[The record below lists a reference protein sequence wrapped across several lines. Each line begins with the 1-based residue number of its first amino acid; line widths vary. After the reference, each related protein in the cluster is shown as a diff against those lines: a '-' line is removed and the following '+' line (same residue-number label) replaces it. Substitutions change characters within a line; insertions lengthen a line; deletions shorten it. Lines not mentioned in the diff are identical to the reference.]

1 MLKLCLTLLLGIT
14 IFYSCKKDPSPGNT
28 TFHDGLNFLKL
39 DWTPTEQEFFSLAPR
54 DLGVNSRSVTKA
66 KYHPIITEAYN
77 QIAEENSREH
87 FVDNLAR
94 RAGFPIWLSASIHV
108 DAQTQ
113 ETLVVVPLSKPNDHK
128 ISSFISLYKKRG
140 DFNEKFVING
150 ISRNR
155 ILDTLPGSNVYN
167 KALFARLMLKK
178 EEQLFKQQLD
188 PILLDAYCRN
198 QSEIINYGGGGASGP
213 GGPNPLLPPLP
224 PILLNCEWRYIQI
237 CYDETGSEWITGGR
251 LPVHLDHDQDGIHNE
266 EDPDWQQLSSQG
278 LTQDDFTQ
286 FVSQYWHEHLADQ
299 YGSYED
305 FWDDGA
311 DITDIAGFYEDIDD
325 MLYDIQDWIQDHI
338 DDFDGDMGGEEDP
351 YADEPPCPKWDVKGG
366 VVEREIK
373 CNWFYAYICDE
384 DGQEWWED
392 IVDLIPY
399 SANDASY
406 QGSEQAR
413 FCAHWEEYYS
423 DIFPTCDDL
432 YDEASAW
439 GAFGDCD
446 IYSPLYES
454 CLDEKFIESYVPF
467 RDPTQKSILDP
478 KKLID
483 NCFYSDSECPNCKFS
498 VTIYIEQPVPG
509 TRTPYGGDG
518 GSKNG
523 GHTFLSIQQVDFSSG
538 ALDDKIITLGFYPHN
553 NPSGNSEV
561 PGSFYHENE
570 NSRYNISVTYPLT
583 RIQLQAIQNYMNNV
597 GELYNIN
604 TGNCS
609 TVAVDA
615 LGSAGIV
622 LPKTSINIITL
633 GDIEV
638 NPADLGEDLRNNHAG
653 AASFYSSPNWIN
665 LTELDLSTCQ

>member
-1 MLKLCLTLLLGIT
+1 VSFLTTIPVDLFLTKYFLTFSSNIFQYEKTMLKLCLTLLLGIT
-14 IFYSCKKDPSPGNT
+14 IFYSCKKDSSPGNT

-155 ILDTLPGSNVYN
+155 ILDTLPGGNVYN

-224 PILLNCEWRYIQI
+224 PILLNCEWKYIQI
-237 CYDETGSEWITGGR
+237 CYDETGSEWIKGGR

-266 EDPDWQQLSSQG
+266 EDPDWQKLSSQG

-286 FVSQYWHEHLADQ
+286 FVSQYWHEYLADQ

-305 FWDDGA
+305 FWNDGA
-311 DITDIAGFYEDIDD
+311 DMTDIAGFYEDIDN
-325 MLYDIQDWIQDHI
+325 MLHDIQDWIQDHI
-338 DDFDGDMGGEEDP
+338 EDYDGDMGWEVDP
-351 YADEPPCPKWDVKGG
+351 YADEPPCPRWDVKGG

-384 DGQEWWED
+384 DG
-392 IVDLIPY
+392 
-399 SANDASY
+399 
-406 QGSEQAR
+406 
-413 FCAHWEEYYS
+413 
-423 DIFPTCDDL
+423 
-432 YDEASAW
+432 
-439 GAFGDCD
+439 
-446 IYSPLYES
+446 
-454 CLDEKFIESYVPF
+454 
-467 RDPTQKSILDP
+467 
-478 KKLID
+478 
-483 NCFYSDSECPNCKFS
+483 
-498 VTIYIEQPVPG
+498 
-509 TRTPYGGDG
+509 
-518 GSKNG
+518 
-523 GHTFLSIQQVDFSSG
+523 
-538 ALDDKIITLGFYPHN
+538 
-553 NPSGNSEV
+553 
-561 PGSFYHENE
+561 
-570 NSRYNISVTYPLT
+570 
-583 RIQLQAIQNYMNNV
+583 
-597 GELYNIN
+597 
-604 TGNCS
+604 
-609 TVAVDA
+609 
-615 LGSAGIV
+615 
-622 LPKTSINIITL
+622 
-633 GDIEV
+633 
-638 NPADLGEDLRNNHAG
+638 
-653 AASFYSSPNWIN
+653 
-665 LTELDLSTCQ
+665 